1 MKDLEQKEI
10 IAMLAVIYKK
20 LDALDRKVNNPRVQR
35 FPPLQWLVDELRE
48 EAAKVIDQIDR

>member
-20 LDALDRKVNNPRVQR
+20 LDTLDRKVNNRGHLSATIQHYIDDLKR
-35 FPPLQWLVDELRE
+35 
-48 EAAKVIDQIDR
+48 EAAKINDQIEE